1 MLLYLFA
8 LQNANEKN
16 PTIEIRPGGVSYIP
30 SNNGGAQEEETDP
43 YRLLIMNYHESGL
56 LIKDEATEKDNKN
69 YTEFISKRLDED
81 TTIDP
86 KALAN
91 VKNSFEPN
99 ILNVADAPA
108 FKELQ
113 KDIINKVKENLNAI
127 FSGTIDA
134 VPTVYY
140 QSYVKPDGKNG
151 TKFNNTCEYCRFK
164 EICQNA
170 G

>member
-1 MLLYLFA
+1 
-8 LQNANEKN
+8 
-16 PTIEIRPGGVSYIP
+16 
-30 SNNGGAQEEETDP
+30 
-43 YRLLIMNYHESGL
+43 MNYHESGL

-69 YTEFISKRLDED
+69 YTEFISRRLDED

-113 KDIINKVKENLNAI
+113 KDIIDKVKENLNAI

-170 G
+170 GKNVNTVEKAVLKPKTVKKDDDREFWENKYIKEDD